1 MTHHPVPIALT
12 TAGAC
17 LVSRREP
24 PPSSTSGRI
33 VTPLTKLYVR
43 SKRSGDSA
51 RALSSSLAAAPKN
64 RLNVLPREL
73 GMLKKLRVLRLQ
85 SNKLRTIPCVR
96 VATPPAAVR
105 PARFLARAAPP
116 HETRPPSSRANGRA
130 LRIPPP
136 LVLRAHARTRPVV
149 ATALTVVRRR
159 GCPPAVFRRPR
170 SCSVDR

>member
-1 MTHHPVPIALT
+1 MPCFEART
-12 TAGAC
+12 
-17 LVSRREP
+17 
-24 PPSSTSGRI
+24 SSVVDEWEDRH
-33 VTPLTKLYVR
+33 PLTKFYVR

-136 LVLRAHARTRPVV
+136 HPPPARASPVLRAHARTRPVV

-159 GCPPAVFRRPR
+159 GRPPAVFRRPR